1 MDKEKIINSKLPLDA
16 QIEAVLFWKGEP
28 VSGKKLAHILN
39 VSTEEVADGI
49 LELEKKLEKRGLTL
63 VYKDDEIML
72 GTSELVSGLIEELTR
87 EEYSRDLG
95 KAGAETLSIVLYK
108 GPITRREIDYIR
120 GVNSTFILRNL
131 MVRGLV
137 EKIPHEKDLRMFLY
151 RPTFE
156 LLAHLGVKKIEDLPE
171 YNDVRLELEKLAGNE
186 EKEEPVATTDA

>member
-171 YNDVRLELEKLAGNE
+171 YNEVRLELEKLAGNE

>member
-1 MDKEKIINSKLPLDA
+1 MCKFTIYYFFFIHTRIYSSITTEVRKEKIINSKLPLDA

-87 EEYSRDLG
+87 EEYSRDHG
-95 KAGAETLSIVLYK
+95 KAGAEKLYIVLYK

-131 MVRGLV
+131 M
-137 EKIPHEKDLRMFLY
+137 
-151 RPTFE
+151 
-156 LLAHLGVKKIEDLPE
+156 
-171 YNDVRLELEKLAGNE
+171 
-186 EKEEPVATTDA
+186 

>member
-87 EEYSRDLG
+87 E
-95 KAGAETLSIVLYK
+95 
-108 GPITRREIDYIR
+108 
-120 GVNSTFILRNL
+120 
-131 MVRGLV
+131 
-137 EKIPHEKDLRMFLY
+137 
-151 RPTFE
+151 
-156 LLAHLGVKKIEDLPE
+156 
-171 YNDVRLELEKLAGNE
+171 
-186 EKEEPVATTDA
+186 